1 MGAVMRVGLLVVM
14 GAVMFATPSMAQRT
28 SSSWKIPPSA
38 SEDDFPSLAVLLG
51 IDGRVVVEC
60 TATVGGQAK
69 DCEVSSESPEGLG
82 FGERAMAVVSRGL
95 LNPATIDGRPAP
107 SRFRVAIPFTTE
119 RPRRSQ
125 TPSWRGPAPTPAA
138 MAAADILAQQMLAEI
153 PEPFMPEIEAPADR
167 KALIESWFRQESP
180 SPTEARRIFA
190 TLLARNISEADLQAL
205 SQGRPP
211 ISKTPPDR
219 DQMIKS
225 SLDLFDPEAVAIKVR
240 ARYCARFGC
249 EITPPSPAG

>member
-1 MGAVMRVGLLVVM
+1 MRVRSLLVVAAAM
-14 GAVMFATPSMAQRT
+14 MMVPAPSLAQRT
-28 SSSWKIPPSA
+28 SSSWRVPPSA
-38 SEDDFPSLAVLLG
+38 SGDDFPSLAVLLG
-51 IDGRVVVEC
+51 IDGRVIVEC
-60 TATVGGQAK
+60 TATVSGQAK
-69 DCEVSSESPEGLG
+69 DCEINSESPDGLG
-82 FGERAMAVVSRGL
+82 FGERALEVVSRGR
-95 LNPATIDGRPAP
+95 LNPATIDGRATP

-125 TPSWRGPAPTPAA
+125 TPPWRGSTPTPTA

-180 SPTEARRIFA
+180 SPTETRRIFA
-190 TLLARNISEADLQAL
+190 TLLARNITEADLQAL
-205 SQGRPP
+205 SQGRSPV
-211 ISKTPPDR
+211 SKTPPAP
-219 DQMIKS
+219 DQMVKS

-249 EITPPSPAG
+249 EITPPSQAD